1 MKTCLTA
8 IDIMESAHSTA
19 SGEAA
24 MPGSQEGLLLPV
36 DLEMLEL
43 RGKIN
48 TGSLSQRQYKLVYT
62 MRAVNF
68 YSHLQSYPI
77 VLTVLK
83 ITIQNK

>member
-1 MKTCLTA
+1 MKRCLTA

-48 TGSLSQRQYKLVYT
+48 TGSLSQKQYKTRLHH
-62 MRAVNF
+62 ACCKF
-68 YSHLQSYPI
+68 LQSSSE
-77 VLTVLK
+77 LSHCF
-83 ITIQNK
+83 NCA